1 MNHELAARLMAA
13 EAEYQAAQAHH
24 DGSPSACARYR
35 AALAA
40 LKAAERA
47 ASQALR
53 DEVESRCPSE
63 R

>member
-1 MNHELAARLMAA
+1 MHTELAARLMAA
-13 EAEYQAAQAHH
+13 EREYSTAQAHH

-35 AALAA
+35 AALAE
-40 LKAAERA
+40 LEAAERA

-63 R
+63 G